1 MTPMWVLDTSVII
14 KWVRQ
19 EEILADRA
27 LALLHAY
34 LDGQSQISVPSLL
47 AYEIA
52 NVLRYKTDLDTAQ
65 VETAIQGLFNMG
77 LHWFAPTAPVTRR
90 AVVIARDHDTSV
102 YDATFV
108 ALAEA
113 LGAIFITAD
122 ERLVR
127 GLAPLSYVAALGD
140 VEVSA

>member
-1 MTPMWVLDTSVII
+1 MTPMWVLDTSVVI

-47 AYEIA
+47 AYEVA
-52 NVLRYKTDLDTAQ
+52 NVLRDKADLDTAQ
-65 VETAIQGLFNMG
+65 VEMAIQGLCNLG
-77 LHWFAPTAPVTRR
+77 LRRFAPTAPVTRR
-90 AVVIARDHDTSV
+90 ALVIARAHETSV
-102 YDATFV
+102 YEATFA
-108 ALAEA
+108 ALSET

-122 ERLVR
+122 ARLVQ
-127 GLAPLSYVAALGD
+127 GLAPLSYAAFLGD